1 MPDHL
6 KIEQPKQVIVEGN
19 DDVRVFGALAKH
31 LNIRDVQIHGYGGI
45 DNLRRFLDTFRN
57 LPEFGR
63 VQSLAVVA
71 DANSDRDKRER
82 RICNALSA
90 MALPTPSH
98 PLEIASNGELQVAY
112 LVIPH
117 NATGTMI
124 EDVCLNSVSTD
135 PAMECVDRYFECL
148 SQTEIEGPKKVWM
161 SKARLHAFLASRDR
175 PGLRLGEAAESGI
188 WPLETDAFRPLLELI
203 RML

>member
-82 RICNALSA
+82 RICNALSD

-124 EDVCLNSVSTD
+124 EDVCLNSVSAD

-148 SQTEIEGPKKVWM
+148 SQTEIEGLKKYGCQRRDYTHSSRRETV
-161 SKARLHAFLASRDR
+161 LASAWAR
-175 PGLRLGEAAESGI
+175 PQKAGYGRWKPMRSGHC
-188 WPLETDAFRPLLELI
+188 WN
-203 RML
+203 